1 MPEMGILFKKKNK
14 DYLLLELDKT
24 EENIIKQV
32 EDEADEELKKLV
44 DTLRLI
50 KNIKNRGLYILNKL
64 NELNII
70 LKRGVNPVGKE
81 FDRNEYIQASLDVV
95 EEQLRK
101 LQVEELDALKEEKV
115 EDKLEK
121 FMIDLTN
128 KAEEISKRVESQLNK
143 NK

>member
-1 MPEMGILFKKKNK
+1 MLEMGILFKKKNK